1 MAGEV
6 SENNESVFDA
16 FIAAAAEVPDRLF
29 VIAPPSATRLYE
41 PAGTTLTY
49 RDAATAVAL
58 LRRTYARDG
67 YGPGLRVALMLENR
81 PAFLLHWLALNA
93 LQVSVVPLNPAL
105 RAQELAYL
113 LEHSEAAAVVTV
125 PERAESVF
133 AAIVAAK
140 LELPVGIAGEA
151 FEPPLPHK
159 AEAGASVPPAAKEC
173 AVLYTSG
180 TTGKPKGC
188 ILANDY
194 FLAAGRW
201 YAAEGGL
208 CTLRAGADR
217 VLTPLPFFHMNAM
230 AFSFQAVVETRNC
243 LVMLDRCHPATWW
256 TDVAK
261 TQATAIHYLGVMP
274 AILLGHPPSP
284 TDRAHRVRFGFG
296 AGVDPKHHAAFE
308 KRFGFPLVEAWAMT
322 ETGAG
327 ACIAASR
334 EPRRVGTRCFGK
346 PAPAL
351 AWRIVGDDGS
361 EAAPGIPG
369 ELYVRN
375 AGPEPRA
382 GFFAGYLKDPA
393 ATAAAWADGW
403 FRTGDVVRAVE
414 GALHFVERKKN
425 VIRRS
430 GENIAALE
438 VEGVLVEHAAV
449 KEAAVIAVQDATRGE
464 EVMACVVLK
473 AGLDPSETT
482 ARAIADFC
490 RERLAYFKAPGWVLF
505 RDALPTTATQKVEKA
520 KLKVPLAELLRSPT
534 CFDLRTLKKPPVQH

>member
-1 MAGEV
+1 VSGAG
-6 SENNESVFDA
+6 SGATESVFDA
-16 FIAAAAEVPDRLF
+16 FIAAAAEAPDRLF

-41 PAGTTLTY
+41 PAGITLTY
-49 RDAATAVAL
+49 RDAATEVAR
-58 LRRTYARDG
+58 LRRSYGRAG
-67 YGPGLRVALMLENR
+67 YGPGTRVALMLENR

-93 LQVSVVPLNPAL
+93 LGVSVVPLNPAL
-105 RAQELAYL
+105 RAGELAYL
-113 LEHSEAAAVVTV
+113 LEHSEAAAAIAV
-125 PERAESVF
+125 PERAESLF
-133 AAIVAAK
+133 AAIVAAN
-140 LELPVGIAGEA
+140 LELPVGIANDA
-151 FEPPLPHK
+151 FEPPLPHQ
-159 AEAGASVPPAAKEC
+159 AEAGAGVPPAADEC

-188 ILANDY
+188 ILDNGY

-208 CTLRAGADR
+208 CTLRPGADR

-230 AFSFQAVVETRNC
+230 AFSFQAAVETRNC
-243 LVMLDRCHPATWW
+243 LVMLDRFHPATWW
-256 TDVAK
+256 ADVAK
-261 TQATAIHYLGVMP
+261 TQASAIHYLGVMP
-274 AILLGHPPSP
+274 AILLGHPPAP

-308 KRFGFPLVEAWAMT
+308 SRFGFPLIEAWAMT

-327 ACIAASR
+327 ACVAASR

-346 PAPAL
+346 PPSSL
-351 AWRIVGDDGS
+351 AYRIVGDDG
-361 EAAPGIPG
+361 ADAPPGTPG
-369 ELYVRN
+369 ELLVRR
-375 AGPEPRA
+375 AGSAPQA
-382 GFFAGYLKDPA
+382 GFFSGYLKDAA
-393 ATAAAWADGW
+393 ATAAAWAGGW
-403 FRTGDVVRAVE
+403 FHTGDIVRLTE

-438 VEGVLVEHAAV
+438 VETVLAEHTAV

-473 AGLDPSETT
+473 VGIAANEAT
-482 ARAIADFC
+482 ARAVADFC
-490 RERLAYFKAPGWVLF
+490 RDRLAYFKAPGWVLF
-505 RDALPTTATQKVEKA
+505 RDSLPTTATQKVEKA

-534 CFDLRTLKKPPVQH
+534 CFDLRTLKKPPATH

>member
-1 MAGEV
+1 MAAGGG
-6 SENNESVFDA
+6 ESVFDA
-16 FIAAAAEVPDRLF
+16 FVAAAAEVPDRLF
-29 VIAPPSATRLYE
+29 VIAPASATRLYE
-41 PAGTTLTY
+41 PAGVTLTY

-58 LRRTYARDG
+58 LRRSYARAG

-133 AAIVAAK
+133 AAIVAAN
-140 LELPVGIAGEA
+140 LEFPVGIAGEA

-159 AEAGASVPPAAKEC
+159 AEAGASVPPAADEG

-180 TTGKPKGC
+180 TTAKPKGC
-188 ILANDY
+188 ILGNDY

-217 VLTPLPFFHMNAM
+217 VLTPLPFFHMNAL

-243 LVMLDRCHPATWW
+243 LVMIDRFHPATWW
-256 TDVAK
+256 ADVAK

-274 AILLGHPPSP
+274 AILLGHPPAP

-308 KRFGFPLVEAWAMT
+308 KRFGFPLIEAWAMT

-327 ACIAASR
+327 ACVAASR

-346 PAPAL
+346 PAPTL
-351 AWRIVGDDGS
+351 AYRIVGDDGG
-361 EAAPGIPG
+361 EAAPGTPG
-369 ELYVRN
+369 EFYVRN

-393 ATAAAWADGW
+393 ATTAAWADGW
-403 FRTGDVVRAVE
+403 FHTGDVVRAVE

-449 KEAAVIAVQDATRGE
+449 REAAVIAVQDATRGE

-473 AGLDPSETT
+473 TGLDPSEAT

-520 KLKVPLAELLRSPT
+520 KLKVPLAELLHSPT
-534 CFDLRTLKKPPVQH
+534 CFDLRALKKPPVQH